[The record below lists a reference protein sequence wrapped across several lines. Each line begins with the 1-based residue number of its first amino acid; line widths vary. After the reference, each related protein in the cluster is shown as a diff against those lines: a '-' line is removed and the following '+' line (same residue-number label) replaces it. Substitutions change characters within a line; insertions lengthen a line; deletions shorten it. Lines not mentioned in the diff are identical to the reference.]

1 VTHLRQIMLEELKRP
16 NYARFDHPLVSD
28 QTPFAGGRGFTL
40 VQPDKV
46 STPAEPTG
54 AGH

>member
-1 VTHLRQIMLEELKRP
+1 MAELACVAEEELSVTHLRQIMLEELKRQD
-16 NYARFDHPLVSD
+16 A
-28 QTPFAGGRGFTL
+28 FAGGRGFTL
-40 VQPDKV
+40 VQRDKV

>member
-1 VTHLRQIMLEELKRP
+1 VTHLRQIMLEELKRQD
-16 NYARFDHPLVSD
+16 A
-28 QTPFAGGRGFTL
+28 FAGGRGFTL
-40 VQPDKV
+40 VQRDKV